1 MAFDG
6 TTVAAVTKELTEQL
20 SGGRIAKIA
29 QPETDE
35 LLFTIKTPQGQK
47 RLYISASASLPGS
60 HSRDWNGLYRSR
72 SSIWTI

>member
-1 MAFDG
+1 MIYYTNEPEIRQKGAIFMAFDG

-35 LLFTIKTPQGQK
+35 LLFTIKTPHLSDK
-47 RLYISASASLPGS
+47 CE
-60 HSRDWNGLYRSR
+60 
-72 SSIWTI
+72 

>member
-1 MAFDG
+1 MIYYTNEPEIRQKGAIFMAFDG

-47 RLYISASASLPGS
+47 RLYLSLI
-60 HSRDWNGLYRSR
+60 H
-72 SSIWTI
+72 I